1 MSDNKYLD
9 AINASKVTEDDAA
22 VTAAVQKILD
32 EHEAENHTQDIYK
45 FLFNRARNVWRR
57 LPRVGRSRRTSRT

>member
-32 EHEAENHTQDIYK
+32 EHEAENHTQDIY
-45 FLFNRARNVWRR
+45 
-57 LPRVGRSRRTSRT
+57 

>member
-45 FLFNRARNVWRR
+45 FLFNTID
-57 LPRVGRSRRTSRT
+57 LTTLESTDSPE